1 MSELKPCPFC
11 GAHDDEG
18 EHQHTESCYFS
29 ARDRLLNAKNS
40 DLSEVPAVLRGWNM
54 RTTQAD
60 QVLVPRE
67 LLARVEESLRCEI
80 EERYAGTKDHPAI
93 RPKYLRDIAEADE
106 LRTILHP

>member
-1 MSELKPCPFC
+1 MKPVAKVVVSHDCRAMLRTIGELPP
-11 GAHDDEG
+11 EG
-18 EHQHTESCYFS
+18 SFLY
-29 ARDRLLNAKNS
+29 AI
-40 DLSEVPAVLRGWNM
+40 P
-54 RTTQAD
+54 AD

-106 LRTILHP
+106 LRTLLHP